1 MNVDITLTSMTKTK
15 IHTTIVSRVKRTLKL
30 STYKYNS
37 AAEMLSNINFPGCCE
52 NDCLVL
58 VVEFKSEFINALIC
72 PTSIEQSA
80 SPYVVHGQRS
90 VRWITSLAS
99 GSSCWGPNEVAGR
112 GPRHTPPPSPQVA
125 LKWCATQ
132 RPRLSP
138 FMSVTARRSEDTCDD
153 IVVSAYEED

>member
-1 MNVDITLTSMTKTK
+1 MVPSPKLGVQGRSDPPSEQQPPRGACRKCGARPLPTANV
-15 IHTTIVSRVKRTLKL
+15 
-30 STYKYNS
+30 
-37 AAEMLSNINFPGCCE
+37 AGG
-52 NDCLVL
+52 
-58 VVEFKSEFINALIC
+58 INALIC
-72 PTSIEQSA
+72 PTSIELSA

-112 GPRHTPPPSPQVA
+112 GPRHTPPPSPQIA

>member
-1 MNVDITLTSMTKTK
+1 MHLEHYINTYNTTRYQTTIHKVFVFYKNVDSFFKHILDLITNILSES
-15 IHTTIVSRVKRTLKL
+15 IVSLLCSKTPTANV
-30 STYKYNS
+30 
-37 AAEMLSNINFPGCCE
+37 AGG
-52 NDCLVL
+52 
-58 VVEFKSEFINALIC
+58 INALIC

-90 VRWITSLAS
+90 VRWITSLAG

-112 GPRHTPPPSPQVA
+112 GPRHTPPPSPQTA

>member
-1 MNVDITLTSMTKTK
+1 MVPSPKLGVQGRSDPPSEQQPPRW
-15 IHTTIVSRVKRTLKL
+15 RVPVMWG
-30 STYKYNS
+30 STVTHS
-37 AAEMLSNINFPGCCE
+37 QCCRGHKCANMFE
-52 NDCLVL
+52 L
-58 VVEFKSEFINALIC
+58 
-72 PTSIEQSA
+72 SA

-112 GPRHTPPPSPQVA
+112 GPRHTPPPSPQIA

-132 RPRLSP
+132 PPRLSP
-138 FMSVTARRSEDTCDD
+138 FMSVTACRSEDTCDD

>member
-1 MNVDITLTSMTKTK
+1 MVPSPKLGVQERSDLPPEQQPPRW
-15 IHTTIVSRVKRTLKL
+15 RVPVMWG
-30 STYKYNS
+30 STVTHS
-37 AAEMLSNINFPGCCE
+37 QCCRGINT
-52 NDCLVL
+52 
-58 VVEFKSEFINALIC
+58 LIC

-90 VRWITSLAS
+90 VRWITSLAG

-112 GPRHTPPPSPQVA
+112 GPRHTPPPSPQTA

-138 FMSVTARRSEDTCDD
+138 FMSATARRSEDTCDD